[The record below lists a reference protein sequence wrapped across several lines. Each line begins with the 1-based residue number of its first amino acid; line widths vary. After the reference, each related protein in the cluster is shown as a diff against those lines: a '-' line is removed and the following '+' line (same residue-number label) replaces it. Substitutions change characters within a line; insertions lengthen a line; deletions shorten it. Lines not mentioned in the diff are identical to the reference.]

1 MSQLDLFAAIQEEI
15 QEQESKIPVLQDDK
29 LYHSITIVA
38 KALSIN
44 ASMLRFWEKEF
55 PQLKPRK
62 NGKGDRLYK
71 QEDIKLINTILYL
84 TKVKKFTLE
93 GCRNYLK
100 NDAKAGGKETEL
112 VEQLNEL
119 KLFLTAIKKSL

>member
-1 MSQLDLFAAIQEEI
+1 MTQLDLFAVIQEEI
-15 QEQESKIPVLQDDK
+15 QKQEEEIPVLQDKK
-29 LYHSITIVA
+29 LYHTITEVA
-38 KALSIN
+38 KSLQVN

-55 PQLKPRK
+55 PQLQPRK

-93 GCRNYLK
+93 GCRNFLK
-100 NDAKAGGKETEL
+100 NDAKSAGKELEL
-112 VEQLNEL
+112 VQELQSL
-119 KLFLTAIKKSL
+119 KLFLQTIKKSL